1 MIDETTRANLF
12 AAAKAAK
19 ENAYVPYSKFRVGA
33 AILLS
38 DGTIETGC
46 NVENASYGAAICAER
61 TALTKIT
68 SNGRRDVV
76 AVCVTGDT
84 DDVITPCGICRQ
96 FIFEF
101 GDDIPVIFT
110 NKDGEELELTINEL
124 LPYGFRLEV

>member
-1 MIDETTRANLF
+1 MIDANTKAKLF
-12 AAAKAAK
+12 EAAKAAK
-19 ENAYVPYSKFRVGA
+19 ENAYVPYSNFRVGA

-38 DGTIETGC
+38 DDTIETGC

-68 SNGRRDVV
+68 SNGRRDIK
-76 AVCVTGDT
+76 AILVTGDT
-84 DDVITPCGICRQ
+84 HDPITPCGICRQ

-101 GDDIPVIFT
+101 GDGIPVICT
-110 NKDGEELELTINEL
+110 SKDGTELETTINDL

>member
-1 MIDETTRANLF
+1 MSTIDAKTRQAMF
-12 AAAKAAK
+12 EAAKAAK
-19 ENAYVPYSKFRVGA
+19 EQAYVPYSNFRVGA

-38 DGTIETGC
+38 DGSIESGC

-68 SNGRRDVV
+68 SNGRRDIT
-76 AVCVTGDT
+76 AILVTGDT

-101 GDDIPVIFT
+101 GDGIPVICT
-110 NKDGEELELTINEL
+110 DKNGNEMELTINEL
-124 LPYGFRLEV
+124 LPHGFRL